1 MDHSSPEG
9 MGTSSKDKNESISNW
24 DVDNL
29 NNGYYYQIVMS
40 GGCSPADITK
50 DCIAEHFINNP
61 QGGAVAFI
69 GNADTGWAMN
79 MFI

>member
-29 NNGYYYQIVMS
+29 NNGYYYQIGYVGWLFAGRHNKRLHS
-40 GGCSPADITK
+40 GTFYK
-50 DCIAEHFINNP
+50 
-61 QGGAVAFI
+61 
-69 GNADTGWAMN
+69 
-79 MFI
+79 